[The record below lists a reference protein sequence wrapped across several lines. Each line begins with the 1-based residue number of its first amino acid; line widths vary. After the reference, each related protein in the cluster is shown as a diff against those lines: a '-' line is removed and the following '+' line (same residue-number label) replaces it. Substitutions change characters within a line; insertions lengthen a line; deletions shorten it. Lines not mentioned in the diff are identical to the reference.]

1 MSSGFPGTRIGPVDF
16 ALTDDQRALQDAA
29 RRFAREELPAVARR
43 CEAENAPVPG
53 EVLRRYAEMGF
64 LGINVPEERGG
75 LGLGNLEA
83 LIVLEEFAR
92 ISSAVAFPVFEAA
105 VGPVRIVERHGA
117 PALADRVVRACVRG
131 EMLVA
136 ISMSEADAGTAL
148 TDLRTVA
155 RVDGDEVVIDGA
167 KRWCSGAGHSGGYVV
182 FCRLSEET
190 GARGIGA
197 VFVEKGTP
205 GFTFGAPETLMGF
218 RGVPSADMHFDGC
231 RVPRENLLVGAG
243 GFGDLMGAFNLERC
257 GNATM
262 SLGLAAGALDQA
274 LAYTSER
281 RAFGKPLADFQA
293 VQLKLA
299 EMKLRV
305 EAARLLI
312 HRAVAGR
319 GTDFPDVMD
328 ASLAKCFANEMV
340 REVCGHGMQVMGGY
354 GYHTEYGME
363 QRLRDAWGWG
373 IAGGAIDIQKVNI
386 AAGLVGRRFD
396 QRR

>member
-1 MSSGFPGTRIGPVDF
+1 MNFTLS
-16 ALTDDQRALQDAA
+16 DDQLALQDAA
-29 RRFAREELPAVARR
+29 RKFAQTELPEVARE
-43 CEAENAPVPG
+43 CEATNTPVPHDM
-53 EVLRRYAEMGF
+53 LRRYAEMGF
-64 LGINVPEERGG
+64 LGINTPESFGG
-75 LGLGNLEA
+75 LGLGNLDA
-83 LIVLEEFAR
+83 LIVLEEFAK
-92 ISSAVAFPVFEAA
+92 ISSAVAFPVFEAS
-105 VGPVRIVERHGA
+105 VGPVRIIERYGA
-117 PALADRVVRACVRG
+117 PELAKRVVQACVRG
-131 EMLVA
+131 DMLVA
-136 ISMSEADAGTAL
+136 ISMSEPDAGTAL
-148 TDLRTVA
+148 TDLRTTA
-155 RVDGDEVVIDGA
+155 RFEGDEIVLNGT
-167 KRWCSGAGHSGGYVV
+167 KRWCSGAGHSQGYVV
-182 FCRLSEET
+182 FCRLSEDK

-205 GFTFGAPETLMGF
+205 GFSFGAAENLMGF
-218 RGVPSADMHFDGC
+218 RGVPSADMHFDQV

-262 SLGLAAGALDQA
+262 SLGLAAGALEHA
-274 LAYTSER
+274 LDYTTER
-281 RAFGKPLADFQA
+281 HAFAKPLVEFQA
-293 VQLKLA
+293 VQMKLA

-312 HRAVAGR
+312 HRAVAGH

-340 REVCGHGMQVMGGY
+340 REVCGHGVQIMGGY
-354 GYHTEYGME
+354 GYHRDYGME

-386 AAGLVGRRFD
+386 AAGLAGRRFD

>member
-1 MSSGFPGTRIGPVDF
+1 MNFTLS
-16 ALTDDQRALQDAA
+16 DDQLALQDAA
-29 RRFAREELPAVARR
+29 RKFAQTELPQVARE
-43 CEAENAPVPG
+43 CEATNTPVPHNM
-53 EVLRRYAEMGF
+53 LRRYAEMGF
-64 LGINVPEERGG
+64 LGINTPESFGG
-75 LGLGNLEA
+75 LGLGNLDA

-92 ISSAVAFPVFEAA
+92 ISSAVAFPVFEAS
-105 VGPVRIVERHGA
+105 VGPVRIIERYGA
-117 PALADRVVRACVRG
+117 PELAKRVVQACVRG
-131 EMLVA
+131 DMLVA
-136 ISMSEADAGTAL
+136 ISMSEPDAGTAL
-148 TDLRTVA
+148 TDLRTTA
-155 RVDGDEVVIDGA
+155 RFDGDEIVLNGT
-167 KRWCSGAGHSGGYVV
+167 KRWCSGAGHSQGYVV
-182 FCRLSEET
+182 FCRLSEDK

-205 GFTFGAPETLMGF
+205 GFGFGEPETLMGF
-218 RGVPSADMHFDGC
+218 RGVPSADMHLDQV

-262 SLGLAAGALDQA
+262 SLGLAAGALEHA
-274 LAYTSER
+274 LEYTAER
-281 RAFGKPLADFQA
+281 HAFAKPLVEFQA
-293 VQLKLA
+293 VQMKLA

-312 HRAVAGR
+312 HRAVAGH

-340 REVCGHGMQVMGGY
+340 REVCGHGVQIMGGY
-354 GYHTEYGME
+354 GYHRDYGME

-386 AAGLVGRRFD
+386 AAGLAGRRFD